1 MISFLSSSKSRLLQD
16 RFLTIGKLALLGGV
30 IVVVFLFSVILG
42 MRFTV
47 RGKVLETPALVGMSL
62 ADAEKL
68 FKEKNLKLAVVGRR
82 YDPDIPED
90 SIISQL
96 PVAGVGIKANRD
108 VQIVVSM
115 GKRPN
120 PVPDLTGRSPRA
132 ARLLAR
138 QSGYE
143 LGRISRI
150 SGGDEETEKII
161 GQNPKPNSEETVS
174 NRIDV
179 LVQKKLLAGYI
190 MPDLVGDNLNRV
202 MVFFEENGFEFP
214 KVQYKPHSGVSKG
227 TVVRQFPEP
236 GYLLEEDESIHLEV
250 AR

>member
-1 MISFLSSSKSRLLQD
+1 MGFLSSSKSRFLQD

-30 IVVVFLFSVILG
+30 VVVVFLFSAILG
-42 MRFTV
+42 MRFSV
-47 RGKVLETPALVGMSL
+47 RGKVLETPALIGMSL
-62 ADAEKL
+62 SDAEDL
-68 FKEKNLKLAVVGRR
+68 FKEKNLNLAVVGRR
-82 YDPDIPED
+82 YDPDVPAD

-115 GKRPN
+115 GRRPN

-150 SGGDEETEKII
+150 PGGDDETEKII
-161 GQNPKPNSEETVS
+161 AQNPKPHSEENVS
-174 NRIDV
+174 DRIDV
-179 LVQKKLLAGYI
+179 LVQKKSAATYI
-190 MPDLVGDNLNRV
+190 MPDVIGDNLNRV

-214 KVQYKPHSGVSKG
+214 RVQYKPHSGMSKG